1 MFFTRTS
8 RGLNIS
14 PDSTLTAKCEC
25 SDSEWEDASIRL
37 DDFLGNED
45 GFFLI
50 GGHDFSKSANN
61 VRIASEGAE
70 TTILYAELQKRN
82 GDWRTDSI
90 NLDMFIEN
98 ADGSLCL

>member
-8 RGLNIS
+8 HSLNIS

-25 SDSEWEDASIRL
+25 SDSKWKDASIRL

-50 GGHDFSKSANN
+50 GGHDFSKSAND
-61 VRIASEGAE
+61 VRIVSEGAG

-82 GDWRTDSI
+82 GDWGTDSI

>member
-1 MFFTRTS
+1 MSFTKTS
-8 RGLNIS
+8 HGLNIS

-25 SDSEWEDASIRL
+25 SEWKDTSIRL

-50 GGHDFSKSANN
+50 GGRDFSKSANN
-61 VRIASEGAE
+61 VRIAPEGAE

-90 NLDMFIEN
+90 DLDMIIEN
-98 ADGSLCL
+98 VHGSLCL

>member
-8 RGLNIS
+8 HSLNIS

-25 SDSEWEDASIRL
+25 SDSEWKDASIRL

-45 GFFLI
+45 GLFLI
-50 GGHDFSKSANN
+50 GGHDFSKSAND
-61 VRIASEGAE
+61 VRIVSEGAE

-82 GDWRTDSI
+82 GDWGTDSI